1 MNDFCFPRQV
11 RLLTAGDYQTVFNN
25 TSSKVFAG
33 EFLLLATKRNDNQAR
48 LGLIVAKKNE
58 KRAVERNRIKR
69 LVRNSF
75 RHNKTKLAGYDIVF
89 LARQGIKDLDNPT
102 LSGRIE
108 KAWDQLLKKKLNNNS
123 LRSRKNKQK

>member
-1 MNDFCFPRQV
+1 MSDFCFPRQV

-58 KRAVERNRIKR
+58 KRAVGRNRIKR
-69 LVRNSF
+69 LVRDSF
-75 RHNKTKLAGYDIVF
+75 RHNKDKLAGYDIVF
-89 LARQGIKDLDNPT
+89 LARQGIKELDNPT
-102 LSGRIE
+102 LSKRVE
-108 KAWDQLLKKKLNNNS
+108 KAWDQLLKKQIK
-123 LRSRKNKQK
+123 K